1 MKILLTTGVVF
12 TPGSQTL
19 DFSGVSGFDIS
30 RLYGVINATAG
41 SKLYAPG
48 ITGFGYQSFANGV
61 MTLEADTSQMAP
73 SDKLLVAYETTDAQK
88 VDGSGFTQPVS
99 AVALPLPLGAAK
111 DTSLQAILAAIQ
123 AQRVETIW
131 TDDTGTRF
139 IRLDSAGTITWTDVA
154 GNASSAPGAGARP
167 DSDSGTVVSRYTYR
181 ATASGTGFAS
191 GDFLDH
197 LVVTDG
203 DAGDLVSNFWVNVTS
218 GAKIAAPIAASI
230 TPLAPLPDGAA
241 TSVLQ
246 GNGNTSLASLLTG
259 LGAPAD
265 TTATS
270 DAGAFSLIALLKR
283 ALGNW
288 TTLLGRI
295 PGTVAQDGSDP
306 ASPAVAN
313 AGAGIRGWLATI
325 AGLLALGT
333 QTQAKSASVTIATDL
348 TNLEP
353 GGVKITAAAM
363 PAGGIGLTG
372 WLSAIWS
379 ALTTRSTYT
388 MPFTNFGTTANAS
401 PIVGLTMSVGAS
413 SSLWSRVRA
422 TCSASATGGTF
433 NLQGSNDGFASSAF
447 YRDSVPVTT
456 AGAPIKLEAPAQMTS
471 VRIVYVPGANA
482 ANITAA
488 MSLHTA

>member
-1 MKILLTTGVVF
+1 MKILLTAGVVF

-19 DFSGVSGFDIS
+19 DFSGVSGFDLS

-61 MTLEADTSQMAP
+61 MTLEADTSQMAA
-73 SDKLLVAYETTDAQK
+73 SDELLIAYESPDA
-88 VDGSGFTQPVS
+88 QPVS
-99 AVALPLPLGAAK
+99 AVSLPLPAGAAK

-181 ATASGTGFAS
+181 ATAAGTGFAS

-218 GAKIAAPIAASI
+218 GAKIAAPSAASI

-241 TSVLQ
+241 TSTKQ
-246 GNGNTSLASLLTG
+246 DTGNTSLASLLTG

-265 TTATS
+265 TAATS
-270 DAGAFSLIALLKR
+270 DTGTFSLLSLLKR
-283 ALGNW
+283 ALGKQ
-288 TTLLGRI
+288 
-295 PGTVAQDGSDP
+295 GTDP
-306 ASPAVAN
+306 ASPTVAN
-313 AGAGIRGWLATI
+313 AGTGGLGWLGTI
-325 AGLLALGT
+325 AGLLRLGT
-333 QTQAKSASVTIATDL
+333 ATQANSASVTLATDL
-348 TNLEP
+348 ANLEP
-353 GGVKITAAAM
+353 AGVKITAAAM
-363 PAGGIGLTG
+363 PAGGVGLTG
-372 WLSAIWS
+372 WLSAIWA
-379 ALTTRSTYT
+379 ALTTRSQYATS
-388 MPFTNFGTTANAS
+388 FSAFGTTAGGA
-401 PIVGLTMSVGAS
+401 PATGAGMAVGAS
-413 SSLWSRVRA
+413 PTTWSRIRA
-422 TCSASATGGTF
+422 TCLATATGGTF
-433 NLQGSNDGFASSAF
+433 YLQGANDSGFLTGTLFLDSA
-447 YRDSVPVTT
+447 PVTT
-456 AGAPIKLEAPAQMTS
+456 AGVPLKLEAPAQYPF
-471 VRIVYVPGANA
+471 VRVVYVPGATNA

-488 MSLHTA
+488 LSLHTA